1 MKVIA
6 VSDQFTRKEMQ
17 MPWIE
22 AAGELTNSDFIVY
35 HDEENR
41 ENIGKVFIPVK
52 EEKNEEKIAA
62 SFSYLR
68 KATPHDLQKMEMMKT
83 QADEAGVNCR
93 QKIIEHKLD
102 MQLIFTEFSLDGSR
116 VNFIFTS
123 DDRVDFRE
131 LVKDLAKTFNKQ
143 IHLQQIG
150 PRDKAKAVSGRGKCG
165 KCLCCRCWLKDLQS
179 ITMDMVRSQSLES
192 KGSSKLSG
200 CCGKLMCCLRYEVS
214 AYKDLMKNLPKAG
227 SIVKIAKGEGQV
239 TSLDVLNQKVKVVFA
254 DRSFEIVNA
263 GDIKKI
269 IKAQEIDNINEA
281 EEDPILK
288 GA

>member
-6 VSDQFTRKEMQ
+6 VTDQFTRKEIQ
-17 MPWIE
+17 IPWIE
-22 AAGELTNSDFIVY
+22 AAAELTDSDFIVY
-35 HDEENR
+35 HDEERR
-41 ENIGKVFIPVK
+41 ENIGRIFIAVK
-52 EEKNEEKIAA
+52 DEKNKEKIHDDY
-62 SFSYLR
+62 SFLR
-68 KATPHDLQKMEMMKT
+68 KATAHDLQKMEMMKN
-83 QADEAGVNCR
+83 QADEAGVICK
-93 QKIIEHKLD
+93 QKIGEHKLD

-150 PRDKAKAVSGRGKCG
+150 PRDKARAVSGRGKCG
-165 KCLCCRCWLKDLQS
+165 KCLCCCCWLKDLSS

-227 SIVKIAKGEGQV
+227 SIVKVAKGEGQV

-254 DRSFEIVNA
+254 DRSFEIVHVD
-263 GDIKKI
+263 DIKKV
-269 IKAQEIDNINEA
+269 IKAQEIENINEKD
-281 EEDPILK
+281 EVWK
-288 GA
+288 

>member
-1 MKVIA
+1 MKILA
-6 VSDQFTRKEMQ
+6 VLDQFTRKEILIPQ
-17 MPWIE
+17 PE
-22 AAGELTNSDFIVY
+22 GTEFKSGDFIVY
-35 HDEENR
+35 HDEESK
-41 ENIGKVFIPVK
+41 ENIGRVFVAGK
-52 EEKNEEKIAA
+52 DEKNEEKILINY
-62 SFSYLR
+62 SFLR
-68 KATPHDLQKMEMMKT
+68 KATAHDLQKMEMMKN
-83 QADEAGVNCR
+83 QADEVGEACKK
-93 QKIIEHKLD
+93 KITEHSLD

-165 KCLCCRCWLKDLQS
+165 KCLCCCCWLKNLQS
-179 ITMDMVRSQSLES
+179 ITMDMVRSQCLES

-200 CCGKLMCCLRYEVS
+200 CCGKLMCCLRYEVDS
-214 AYKDLMKNLPKAG
+214 YKDLTKNLPKVG
-227 SIVKIAKGEGQV
+227 SIVKTSKGEGQV
-239 TSLDVLNQKVKVVFA
+239 TSLDILNQKIKIVFP
-254 DRSFEIVNA
+254 DRSYEVA
-263 GDIKKI
+263 GPNDIKKVV
-269 IKAQEIDNINEA
+269 KNQEIENIQDK